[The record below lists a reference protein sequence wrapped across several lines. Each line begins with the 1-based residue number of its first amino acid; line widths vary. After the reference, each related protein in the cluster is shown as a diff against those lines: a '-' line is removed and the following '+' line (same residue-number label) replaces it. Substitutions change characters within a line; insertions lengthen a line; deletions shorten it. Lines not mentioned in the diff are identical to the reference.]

1 MVLITSSCLVR
12 AGVGAGN
19 LHGRTHRSG
28 PNKSTQCTAHS
39 YTSMRQYVLS
49 PFSFRECLGS
59 ICLTG
64 LGTPSRARSG
74 RPNHQAVYAG
84 QGFGQTAGNPSPQKS
99 NKKVCLG
106 MNCNLHSC
114 NNREP
119 SVQLI
124 TPLQRCV
131 HGRPPA
137 QVSRLQQNLGQND
150 DEDTASSAQ
159 EATTQ
164 DWMEVPDLDVR
175 SAFLSKPIKAA
186 SLPGGRVLMF
196 YKARKVSP
204 MWREGWA
211 SRCLRWAGVKSH
223 PEIPG
228 GFTYLVFPA
237 PRLVRPSSVPQPTPQ
252 PSSTLWQMQA

>member
-19 LHGRTHRSG
+19 LHARTHRS
-28 PNKSTQCTAHS
+28 
-39 YTSMRQYVLS
+39 
-49 PFSFRECLGS
+49 GS

-74 RPNHQAVYAG
+74 RPNQQAVHAG

-99 NKKVCLG
+99 NKKV
-106 MNCNLHSC
+106 
-114 NNREP
+114 
-119 SVQLI
+119 
-124 TPLQRCV
+124 
-131 HGRPPA
+131 
-137 QVSRLQQNLGQND
+137 SRLQQNLGQND
-150 DEDTASSAQ
+150 DEGTASSAQ

-196 YKARKVSP
+196 YKVGETFFCSAANSTAFKYPLADASIIQVKGKPAVEVRLDGTVYDLASGKVLSWCPKNNLFRKAIGSLKDKQDPIDLEVYP
-204 MWREGWA
+204 VKLA
-211 SRCLRWAGVKSH
+211 SRGRLLVK
-223 PEIPG
+223 
-228 GFTYLVFPA
+228 L
-237 PRLVRPSSVPQPTPQ
+237 
-252 PSSTLWQMQA
+252 